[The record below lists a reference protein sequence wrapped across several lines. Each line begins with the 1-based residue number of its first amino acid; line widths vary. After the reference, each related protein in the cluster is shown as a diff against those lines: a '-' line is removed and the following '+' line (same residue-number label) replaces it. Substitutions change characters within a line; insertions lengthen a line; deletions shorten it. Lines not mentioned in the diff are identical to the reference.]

1 MFSGSK
7 LKTIIFMSVFSKAQ
21 VFIIFINKYVY
32 LLRNFFSIFI
42 ILFGILK
49 ANLVKT
55 AHCADS
61 ENQEPGSFSFP
72 FSALEP
78 TLPHHH
84 LNVAIG
90 SGLGLIIISLICML
104 WIRLSY
110 SFPDL
115 KNTKPY
121 LLNKYSLVRKLN
133 DYYESFTPEQLKAL
147 RIIFILTSLY
157 CNFTSFMIFWKLWS
171 ILKIFYF
178 K

>member
-49 ANLVKT
+49 ANLVKI

-78 TLPHHH
+78 KFPEQD
-84 LNVAIG
+84 LN
-90 SGLGLIIISLICML
+90 IIIACILSLIFICFISQL
-104 WIRLSY
+104 WLRLSFF
-110 SFPDL
+110 FPDL
-115 KNTKPY
+115 KNSKPY
-121 LLNKYSLVRKLN
+121 LLNKYSLLKKLN
-133 DYYESFTPEQLKAL
+133 AYYETFTPEQLKAV
-147 RIIFILTSLY
+147 RIIFIITSMY
-157 CNFTSFMIFWKLWS
+157 SSFGSFFLLWRLWS
-171 ILKIFYF
+171 FLKIYAF
-178 K
+178 